1 LFSVST
7 HSADVTFSPANEL
20 LFNSDHLANI
30 SEPST
35 LVYDFVKDSSLDEGF
50 SDTVEAKIVEGSS
63 HGAKNVELRFFT
75 GERRRYVPPV
85 SDALGNPIIMAFL
98 QYDAHG
104 MSQLTQGSWRH
115 FQNRIKQAFAED
127 AVIRPINLNFKR
139 KDIKGTEVTIYPYV
153 NDPQRHRFENLAGKF
168 YVFSLSEDVPGT
180 IFQIRTIVPSVNA
193 TKSEEPLVQEVL
205 TFRKRLK

>member
-1 LFSVST
+1 
-7 HSADVTFSPANEL
+7 
-20 LFNSDHLANI
+20 
-30 SEPST
+30 
-35 LVYDFVKDSSLDEGF
+35 
-50 SDTVEAKIVEGSS
+50 
-63 HGAKNVELRFFT
+63 
-75 GERRRYVPPV
+75 
-85 SDALGNPIIMAFL
+85 MAFL
-98 QYDAHG
+98 QYDVHG

-127 AVIRPINLNFKR
+127 AVIRQTNLNVQGQE
-139 KDIKGTEVTIYPYV
+139 IKGTEVTIYPYV

-193 TKSEEPLVQEVL
+193 TKSENPLIQEVL